1 MNSFDLRPLIQEF
14 NEYIVENGSQSDAIG
29 ARKEFNDLIKKIFSP
44 FDFSKAS
51 KEQLAERKQQH
62 DSFIM
67 ICDALRA
74 SESESTYMIE
84 ALALSGRANTLQIMG
99 DNDSA
104 ARDFRRSADVAA
116 GFSGGED
123 LRISGVLRLA
133 SLYSKMQKV
142 DSSISCYTEALKI
155 ASRLEGEENQERI
168 MAILADRG
176 STFCRLRKFNEA
188 CDDFNR
194 AIEVYNN
201 QENSSEKTKKILL
214 KCLANRSGIL
224 VNMQRFEDA
233 RQDGLKAVEIEGE
246 SISSITPVVLT
257 NLAAACKCLGSYDEA
272 EKYYTRVIMIKKLSG
287 AIKTPSGR
295 IDLATIMMGRGEV
308 LLKNQKYDDSVS
320 DLSNAV
326 ALFNDLMEK
335 HEPVVKTRLMGA
347 LKLRAQAYSALG
359 DEQSSAKDL
368 EVFEKLTG
376 KALD

>member
-1 MNSFDLRPLIQEF
+1 MKSLDLKPLIQKF
-14 NEYIVENGSQSDAIG
+14 NEYIIENGNQYDAVG
-29 ARKEFNDLIKKIFSP
+29 AKKEFYELIKKIFSP
-44 FDFSKAS
+44 FEFSKAS
-51 KEQLAERKQQH
+51 KEQLTERKLH
-62 DSFIM
+62 YDSFIM

-74 SESESTYMIE
+74 SESDSTFMVE
-84 ALALSGRANTLQIMG
+84 ALALTGRGNTLQAMG
-99 DNDSA
+99 ENDSA

-116 GFSGGED
+116 GYSGGED
-123 LRISGVLRLA
+123 LRISGVLNLA
-133 SLYSKMQKV
+133 SLYSKMQKI
-142 DSSISCYTEALKI
+142 DSSIACYTEALKI
-155 ASRLEGEENQERI
+155 AERLEGEENQARI

-176 STFCRLRKFNEA
+176 STYCRLRKLREA

-194 AIEVYNN
+194 AIETYNN
-201 QENSSEKTKKILL
+201 KEVINDKAKRILL

-272 EKYYTRVIMIKKLSG
+272 EKHYTRVIMIKKLSG

-295 IDLATIMMGRGEV
+295 IDLATIIMGRGEV
-308 LLKNQKYDDSVS
+308 LLKNQKLEDSVA
-320 DLSNAV
+320 DLSNSI

-335 HEPVVKTRLMGA
+335 HEAVVKNRLMGA
-347 LKLRAQAYSALG
+347 LKLRAQAYSQLG
-359 DEQSSAKDL
+359 DKQASEKDL